1 MITRKDFAWGAVKVV
16 GILLLWNALEEG
28 LGIIQTASTL
38 LTSDNRALISQASGL
53 LFGAVVK
60 FGIFAA
66 AGIFLL
72 TNGGF
77 LIRLINDGQSD
88 TDDGPNIG

>member
-28 LGIIQTASTL
+28 LGIIQTTSTL
-38 LTSDNRALISQASGL
+38 LTTDNRALVSQAGGL

-60 FGIFAA
+60 FGILAG

-72 TNGGF
+72 TNGF

-88 TDDGPNIG
+88 ADDGTSNG